1 MQRQTWPIASPSR
14 SKRFFRQPV
23 FYGGILLGMVLV
35 VVAGILALVVI
46 GLLGHD
52 ARPST
57 AAPQTGN
64 VTIALDQQALDMAM
78 AQAIKQTQSQL
89 PFTVTGVSIAL
100 QRGDEI
106 DATIVGQPVFGIT
119 PTVLVKLSPVVAA
132 NGTLDFQVQQV
143 QVSNL
148 NLNLGSAV
156 NQALEQAINQQFAG
170 YSRGN
175 LGIGLRY
182 QVLDVRTTTSSL
194 ILIAQV
200 TSG

>member
-1 MQRQTWPIASPSR
+1 
-14 SKRFFRQPV
+14 V

-35 VVAGILALVVI
+35 VVAVALAVVVF
-46 GLLGHD
+46 GLLGQD
-52 ARPST
+52 ARAST

-78 AQAIKQTQSQL
+78 YQATKQAQSQL
-89 PFTVTGVSIAL
+89 PFTVTGVNTTL
-100 QRGDEI
+100 QAGDEI
-106 DATIVGQPVFGIT
+106 DVTIDGQPVFGIT
-119 PTVLVKLSPVVAA
+119 PTVLVKLSPVVAS

-170 YSRGN
+170 YGRGN
-175 LGIGLRY
+175 LGIGLHY
-182 QVLDVRTTTSSL
+182 QVLAVRTTTSSL
-194 ILIAQV
+194 ILTAQV
-200 TSG
+200 TSGR